1 MPERET
7 ATRRGS
13 QMAPEVPEREPRIGV
28 FICHCGKNIGG
39 YLDID
44 RLCSD
49 AANLPNVA
57 FVQENMYTCSETGLK
72 QIQDGIREH
81 DLNRVVVAACTPRTH
96 EPLFREVCQDAGLN
110 PYLFEFANIRDQC
123 SWVHTKDKEKA
134 TEKASD
140 LIRMSVA
147 RAALLK
153 FQEHVRVNV
162 KSVALVIGG
171 GPAGMTAAISLA
183 KRGFKVK
190 LVERKERLGGMLNH
204 LHKLYPSNIDS
215 RELLADLEQGIEAQR
230 NIDVFTSAD
239 VVSVTGFVG
248 DYTVRIN
255 QKGKETELG
264 AGVIVVATGADVLKP
279 EGMYGYDGKK
289 VITQLELEEVLRE
302 GKINAK
308 NVVMLQCVGSR
319 QEGREYCS
327 RICCTTAI
335 KNAMTIKELNPEANV
350 YVLYQDIQT
359 YGAVFEEHYAEARQ
373 MGVIFIKYLQDRE
386 PEFESGF
393 VRVYDDMLGEYL
405 GIKFDL
411 LVLSTPIVAN
421 ADSVNL
427 SKMLKVPVD
436 KYGYFL
442 EAHIKLAPLEFSSTG
457 IYLAGNAH
465 WPSHIG
471 ESVTQAEGAAMRAST
486 HLSRGYVE
494 EEPLYATI
502 DEKKCI
508 GCRLCEYVC
517 AYGAPRVYE
526 TEEGLKARIKEVLCK
541 GCGLCGAT
549 CPEHA
554 VTMNHYTDEQID
566 AQLRAALEVSP

>member
-1 MPERET
+1 MPEGRKENLKGKRVP
-7 ATRRGS
+7 ATVES
-13 QMAPEVPEREPRIGV
+13 EPRIGV
-28 FICHCGKNIGG
+28 FVCHCGKNIGG
-39 YLDID
+39 YLDVPD
-44 RLCSD
+44 LCEH
-49 AANLPNVA
+49 AAGLPHVV

-72 QIQDGIREH
+72 QIQDAIREH

-123 SWVHTKDKEKA
+123 SWVHTKEKEKA
-134 TEKASD
+134 TQKGKD
-140 LIRMSVA
+140 LISMSVA

-171 GPAGMTAAISLA
+171 GPAGMTAALSLA
-183 KRGFKVK
+183 RRGFKVK
-190 LVERKERLGGMLNH
+190 LVEREERLGGMLNK
-204 LHKLYPSNIDS
+204 LHILYPSNIDS
-215 RELLADLEQGIEAQR
+215 QELLKRMIENVRAQR
-230 NIDVFTSAD
+230 NIEIYTSAEL
-239 VVSVTGFVG
+239 VSLSGFVG
-248 DYTVRIN
+248 DYLARIR
-255 QKGKETELG
+255 QEGKEIELG

-279 EGMYGYDGKK
+279 TGMYGYDGKK
-289 VITQLELEEVLRE
+289 VITQLELEDVLRK
-302 GKINAK
+302 GDVKADT
-308 NVVMLQCVGSR
+308 VVMLQCVGAR
-319 QEGREYCS
+319 EEEREYCS

-335 KNAMTIKELNPEANV
+335 KNAMTIKEANPNTNV
-350 YVLYQDIQT
+350 YVLYQDVQT
-359 YGAVFEEHYAEARQ
+359 YGAVFEEHYAQARE
-373 MGVIFIKYLQDRE
+373 MGVIFVKYLPDKQ
-386 PEFESGF
+386 PEFGEGF
-393 VRVYDDMLGEYL
+393 VKVYDDMLGESL
-405 GIKFDL
+405 GIKYDL
-411 LVLSTPIVAN
+411 LVLSTPLIPRS
-421 ADSVNL
+421 DSVQL
-427 SKMLKVPVD
+427 SKMLRVPVD
-436 KYGYFL
+436 KYGFFL
-442 EAHIKLAPLEFSSTG
+442 EAHIKLAPVEFSSTG
-457 IYLAGNAH
+457 MFLAGSAH

-494 EEPLYATI
+494 EEPLYASI

-554 VTMNHYTDEQID
+554 VTMNHYTDEQIE
-566 AQLRAALEVSP
+566 AQLKAALGV